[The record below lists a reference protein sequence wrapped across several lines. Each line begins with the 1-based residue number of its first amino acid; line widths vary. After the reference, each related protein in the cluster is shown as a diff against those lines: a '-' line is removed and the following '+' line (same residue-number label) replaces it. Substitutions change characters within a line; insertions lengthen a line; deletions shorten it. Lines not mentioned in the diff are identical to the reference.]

1 MTKNSTFARPLTT
14 LAAALLAV
22 PLAAQGPVV
31 VSGQSQPAY
40 QERVSF
46 GDLDLRRGAAQE
58 SLRTRVKQAAK
69 RVCREA
75 EGPNAGYGVS
85 GYGTH
90 GPWPTCA
97 DLTYNNARPLIAVAI
112 GRAKAGHR
120 FAASAFTIS
129 TPRVR

>member
-75 EGPNAGYGVS
+75 EGPS

-90 GPWPTCA
+90 GPWLTCA